1 VIEVIRFAEEIFA
14 TYRLNKPTRI
24 IRVMRHVARGTDQR
38 GEILIVT
45 GPAASGK
52 SSTAL
57 RIATESVE
65 PSVHLHADDFFH
77 ALKVGR
83 LRGWEEG
90 ATSQHEIVFE
100 AIARAATTY
109 AAGGY
114 FVVVDSFIRP
124 RYFNIVKE
132 TIVGEQIDLH
142 VVVLRP
148 SYAEAVT
155 RSQKRDPSKRHDDSV
170 FEELYH
176 AFDSVGELETHV
188 IDNSTFNEEETSGI
202 VRTRYLAGQLRLLS

>member
-1 VIEVIRFAEEIFA
+1 
-14 TYRLNKPTRI
+14 
-24 IRVMRHVARGTDQR
+24 MRHVARGTEER

-52 SSTAL
+52 TSTAL
-57 RIATESVE
+57 RVATESAE

-83 LRGWEEG
+83 LRGWEDG

-100 AIARAATTY
+100 AVAKAATTY

-124 RYFNIVKE
+124 RYFGLVQD
-132 TIVGEQIDLH
+132 TIAGEQIDLH

-148 SYAEAVT
+148 NYAEALA
-155 RSQKRDPSKRHDDSV
+155 RSHKRDASKRHDDSV

-176 AFDSVGELETHV
+176 AFDSIGELETHV
-188 IDNSTFNEEETSGI
+188 IDNSTLDESETAEI
-202 VRTRYLAGQLRLLS
+202 VRNRYLAGQLRLLR

>member
-1 VIEVIRFAEEIFA
+1 
-14 TYRLNKPTRI
+14 
-24 IRVMRHVARGTDQR
+24 MRRVARGTEER
-38 GEILIVT
+38 GEIFIVT

-52 SSTAL
+52 TSTAL
-57 RIATESVE
+57 RLATESEE

-83 LRGWEEG
+83 LRGWEAG

-100 AIARAATTY
+100 AVAKAATTY

-124 RYFNIVKE
+124 RYFSLVQD
-132 TIVGEQIDLH
+132 TIASEQIDLH

-148 SYAEAVT
+148 NYAEAIA
-155 RSQKRDPSKRHDDSV
+155 RSQKRDVTKRHNDSV
-170 FEELYH
+170 FEELYG
-176 AFDSVGELETHV
+176 AFDDIGELESHV
-188 IDNSTFNEEETSGI
+188 VDNSTLDESETLEV
-202 VRTRYLAGQLRLLS
+202 VRRRYLAGQLRILG

>member
-1 VIEVIRFAEEIFA
+1 
-14 TYRLNKPTRI
+14 
-24 IRVMRHVARGTDQR
+24 MRHVARGTEQR

-52 SSTAL
+52 TSTAL
-57 RIATESVE
+57 RVATESAE

-100 AIARAATTY
+100 AVAKAAATY

-124 RYFNIVKE
+124 RYFSLVKN
-132 TIVGEQIDLH
+132 TIANGQIDLH

-148 SYAEAVT
+148 NYAEAVA
-155 RSQKRDPSKRHDDSV
+155 RSQKREASKRHRDSV

-176 AFDSVGELETHV
+176 AFDSTGELETHV
-188 IDNSTFNEEETSGI
+188 IDNSTLDEEQTAEI
-202 VRTRYLAGQLRLLS
+202 VRSKYLAGQLRMLG

>member
-1 VIEVIRFAEEIFA
+1 
-14 TYRLNKPTRI
+14 
-24 IRVMRHVARGTDQR
+24 MRHVARGIEQR
-38 GEILIVT
+38 GEILLVT

-52 SSTAL
+52 TSTAL
-57 RIATESVE
+57 RIATESAE

-100 AIARAATTY
+100 AVARAATTY
-109 AAGGY
+109 ASGGY

-124 RYFNIVKE
+124 RYFSLVE
-132 TIVGEQIDLH
+132 DTIAGEQIDLH

-148 SYAEAVT
+148 NYAEAVA
-155 RSQKRDPSKRHDDSV
+155 RSQSRDASKRHNDSV

-176 AFDSVGELETHV
+176 AFDSIGELETHV
-188 IDNSTFNEEETSGI
+188 IDNSTLDEEETAEI
-202 VRTRYLAGQLRLLS
+202 VRNKYLAGQLRLLS